1 MQSRSSKPI
10 FQDVPSQVRV
20 ADPVGPGA
28 EPAISSHM
36 SIEEALQAVRYSLG
50 MDVAFVCEFKGESR
64 VVRHV
69 DGAHATV
76 LVGTVLPRH
85 EGYCHG
91 IASGDLPNIIRTTRT
106 LPYSNKGGSSE
117 RPGCHMGIALRLPDD
132 RIYGTLCCYKDEP
145 DASLNDCDLRLLKT
159 FGRLIAGQIAAGCRE
174 AEDRGLATGRIREAL
189 DRGEPNVVYQPVFRL
204 SDGLMLGME
213 ALARFAGPP
222 VRSPDRWFDEAGSV
236 GLQIALELQAIRN
249 AVAACEPA
257 LRQRTDLRLAVNASP
272 ETLMSPGL
280 ATLLPSLPL
289 ERIAMEITEHDRVEN
304 YRRLTDAL
312 VPLRRRGCKITV
324 DDAGSGYASLR
335 HILQIEPEVIK
346 LDVSLTRDIDT
357 SAGKRALAGGLIEF
371 ARQTGC
377 VIIAEGVET
386 AGELA
391 ALRDLRVNSAQGYLL
406 ARPSSVED
414 LCRRIEGGGHA
425 DVPIAIS

>member
-1 MQSRSSKPI
+1 
-10 FQDVPSQVRV
+10 
-20 ADPVGPGA
+20 
-28 EPAISSHM
+28 
-36 SIEEALQAVRYSLG
+36 
-50 MDVAFVCEFKGESR
+50 VCEFKGESR
-64 VVRHV
+64 VVRHI
-69 DGAHATV
+69 DGAHAQMH
-76 LVGTVLPRH
+76 VGSVLPTH

-91 IASGDLPNIIRTTRT
+91 IASGDLPNFVHRTAAR
-106 LPYSNKGGSSE
+106 PFSDKDGSSE
-117 RPGCHMGIALRLPDD
+117 RRGCHLGVALRLPDD

-145 DASLNDCDLRLLKT
+145 DASLDDRDLRLLET

-174 AEDRGLATGRIREAL
+174 DENRGLATGRIREAL
-189 DRGEPNVVYQPVFRL
+189 DRGEPGFVYQPVFRL
-204 SDGLMLGME
+204 TDGLMLGME

-222 VRSPDRWFDEAGSV
+222 VRTPDRWFAEAGSV

-249 AVAACEPA
+249 AVAGSESA

-272 ETLMSPGL
+272 ETLMSSDF
-280 ATLLPSLPL
+280 AALLPSLPL

-386 AGELA
+386 VGELA
-391 ALRDLRVNSAQGYLL
+391 TLRDLRVNSAQGYLL
-406 ARPSSVED
+406 ARPSSSAD
-414 LCRRIEGGGHA
+414 LCRRIESGGQA